1 MKNLFQKFFGVLSKN
16 STQKDRT
23 RRNVEIGRHLRQKVK
38 GFDPRRF
45 GRALYDH
52 DETEFELESRNKILD
67 IKDDLIGLTSYQKM
81 NKIIVALGE
90 ERRTSFPILGRY
102 YTFKYSPTTKQDKWD
117 ALPLVVCI
125 NYLSRDIWV
134 GLNFH
139 WDELRNYKLDGI
151 RSGMYEVYEEELQDL
166 IEIGYMQIEFD
177 R

>member
-125 NYLSRDIWV
+125 NYLSRNTWV
-134 GLNFH
+134 GSPPGKFT
-139 WDELRNYKLDGI
+139 R
-151 RSGMYEVYEEELQDL
+151 RLQRPR
-166 IEIGYMQIEFD
+166 GAPGPRRVPVPGRPNQAHVV
-177 R
+177 

>member
-1 MKNLFQKFFGVLSKN
+1 MKNLFQKFFGFLSKN

-23 RRNVEIGRHLRQKVK
+23 KRNVEIGRHLRQKVK

-90 ERRTSFPILGRY
+90 ERRTSCG
-102 YTFKYSPTTKQDKWD
+102 T
-117 ALPLVVCI
+117 A
-125 NYLSRDIWV
+125 
-134 GLNFH
+134 
-139 WDELRNYKLDGI
+139 
-151 RSGMYEVYEEELQDL
+151 RSGRNTQRRKTYRKKCKPY
-166 IEIGYMQIEFD
+166 I
-177 R
+177 